1 MIVVREK
8 IIPSILPNATV
19 NKIYVDGEHTQFEI
33 IPDKGFK
40 LHDAR
45 LDTEEFDEETLEF
58 TGNIIKGFKT
68 KGVTVRYDYD
78 FDSNPIEI
86 YAVENEQEEEI

>member
-19 NKIYVDGEHTQFEI
+19 NKIYVDGVHTQFEI
-33 IPDKGFK
+33 VPDEGFK

-45 LDTEEFDEETLEF
+45 LDTEEFDEETFEF

-78 FDSNPIEI
+78 FYLNQNQFYSTE
-86 YAVENEQEEEI
+86 A

>member
-19 NKIYVDGEHTQFEI
+19 NKIYVDGVHTQFEI
-33 IPDKGFK
+33 VPDEGFK

-45 LDTEEFDEETLEF
+45 LDTEEFNEGTFEF

-78 FDSNPIEI
+78 FEKNPNQLYSTE
-86 YAVENEQEEEI
+86 A

>member
-1 MIVVREK
+1 MIIVREK
-8 IIPSILPNATV
+8 IIPSILPNTTV
-19 NKIYVDGEHTQFEI
+19 NKIYVDGVHTQFEI

-45 LDTEEFDEETLEF
+45 LDREEFNEETFEF
-58 TGNIIKGFKT
+58 TGRIIPGFKT

-78 FDSNPIEI
+78 FEKNPNQFYSTE
-86 YAVENEQEEEI
+86 A